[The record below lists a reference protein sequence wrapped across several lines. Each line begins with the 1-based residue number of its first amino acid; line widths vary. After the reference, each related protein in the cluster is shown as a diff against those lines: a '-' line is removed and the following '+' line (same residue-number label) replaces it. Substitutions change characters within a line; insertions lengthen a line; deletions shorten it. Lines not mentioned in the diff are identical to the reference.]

1 MRYQKNFVQN
11 RVRVL
16 GSILNKIS
24 LSHQKHIIGQHIIGQ
39 HIIHKKDGAQ
49 KVHKNKYMV
58 YL

>member
-24 LSHQKHIIGQHIIGQ
+24 LSHKKHIIGQ

-49 KVHKNKYMV
+49 KVHKGKYML
-58 YL
+58 Y